1 MTDINDLRRKAQA
14 AREFVV
20 IVGALT
26 FGLRLPTQHGLKVEA
41 LRSTASGMD
50 PAQSTVLV
58 RSLLE
63 KAVISWSGV
72 TCEDLAP
79 HGGPEQAELVDGAVA
94 LLLDSQPEIAGD
106 LMSAFV
112 DRMNERATAKDEAAK
127 N

>member
-14 AREFVV
+14 AREFVLP
-20 IVGALT
+20 VGVRSFT
-26 FGLRLPTQHGLKVEA
+26 LRLPTQHELKVEA
-41 LRSTASGMD
+41 LRSTASGID

-63 KAVISWSGV
+63 KAVIGWSGV

-79 HGGPEQAELVDGAVA
+79 HGGPDLADLVPGAVA
-94 LLLDSQPEIAGD
+94 LLLDSQPEIAAG
-106 LMSAFV
+106 LMDAFV
-112 DRMNERATAKDEAAK
+112 DRMNERGTVKDEAAK

>member
-14 AREFVV
+14 AREFTMS
-20 IVGALT
+20 VGVRGFT
-26 FGLRLPTQHGLKVEA
+26 LRIPTQHELKVEA

-63 KAVISWSGV
+63 KSIVSWSGV
-72 TCEDLAP
+72 VCEDLAP
-79 HGGPEQAELVDGAVA
+79 GGGPESAELLDGCVA
-94 LLLDSQPEIAGD
+94 LLLDQQPEVASA
-106 LMSAFV
+106 LMDAFV
-112 DRMNERATAKDEAAK
+112 DRMNERAALQGAAAK